1 MTIRLS
7 QLHAC
12 FEGVIPS
19 IIATAAADGMPNVSY
34 LSHVAMVDENHIA
47 LSNQFFAKT
56 SANVRANP
64 KAAVVLVDG
73 RTGQQFAL
81 DVVWDRVEDR
91 GRLFEHMERDL
102 RASSTQLGWGDV
114 MRLRAV
120 DVFRVL
126 SIRACE
132 PEMEVAQASPVAM
145 ADIAEVARRIG
156 SQQVVEGVLDAL
168 LEGVTRLTG
177 ATAAMVLLPE
187 PARATLVV
195 TGLRGYAD
203 GGIGSEV
210 PVGEGLIGEA
220 AAARVPLRINDVTRV
235 HRLSG
240 AVSNAAD
247 SEDRTRTIALPVLE
261 GGMSQIAAPMLAAG
275 ELRGVLFAEARER
288 LAFDAER
295 QAVIET
301 LAVQAAMALTGVAQ
315 EEAEPVLTPIA
326 PPNPEVPSGQD
337 LVITTFAFDDSIFIN
352 NRYVIKGVA
361 GRLLKFMLERAIAE
375 NRVDFSNREIRLSS
389 ELRLPEFKDNLEARL
404 LLLRRRLSER
414 SFGIDLV
421 QTGRGQL
428 RLHMDGRP
436 VMMPK

>member
-1 MTIRLS
+1 MTLRLS

-12 FEGVIPS
+12 FEGVVPS
-19 IIATAAADGMPNVSY
+19 IIATTSADGMPNISY
-34 LSHVAMVDENHIA
+34 LSHVAMVDEQHIA

-64 KAAVVLVDG
+64 KAAVLLVDG

-81 DVVWDRVEDR
+81 EVVWDRVEDR
-91 GRLFEHMERDL
+91 GRLFDHMERDL
-102 RASSTQLGWGDV
+102 RASSIQLGWGDV
-114 MRLRAV
+114 MRLKAV

-132 PEMEVAQASPVAM
+132 PEMEAARPSPIAM

-156 SQQVVEGVLDAL
+156 AQQVVEGVLDVL

-177 ATAAMVLLPE
+177 AAAAMVLLPE
-187 PARATLVV
+187 PARGTLVV
-195 TGLRGYAD
+195 TGLRGYLD

-210 PVGEGLIGEA
+210 PLGEGLIGEA
-220 AAARVPLRINDVTRV
+220 AAACVPLRINDVTRV

-240 AVSNAAD
+240 AVTNATE
-247 SEDRTRTIALPVLE
+247 SEDRTIALPGLN

-275 ELRGVLFAEARER
+275 ELRGVLFAESHER

-301 LAVQAAMALTGVAQ
+301 LAVQAATALASLAL
-315 EEAEPVLTPIA
+315 EEPEPAPVPMA
-326 PPNPEVPSGQD
+326 PPNPETSSGQE
-337 LVITTFAFDDSIFIN
+337 LLITTFAFDDSVFIN

-404 LLLRRRLSER
+404 LLLRRRLAER

-436 VMMPK
+436 VMIQK